1 MPGVSDADVEA
12 HPAGGLV
19 DDKGAAVLRLANFD
33 NGNSKHEEII
43 ISDVLEVTDIFSYTV
58 LFILLVL
65 YFVVEDKSSWA
76 TIVCAWIAECG
87 AATAFYLW
95 KSKNENRAKYA
106 QRFLTKFADK
116 YGADVALH
124 LAEIVLKD

>member
-1 MPGVSDADVEA
+1 ME
-12 HPAGGLV
+12 
-19 DDKGAAVLRLANFD
+19 F
-33 NGNSKHEEII
+33 SKKLI
-43 ISDVLEVTDIFSYTV
+43 IFSYTV

-95 KSKNENRAKYA
+95 KSKTGPNTPSVSSRNSQINTE
-106 QRFLTKFADK
+106 LT
-116 YGADVALH
+116 LPSTSRRSS
-124 LAEIVLKD
+124 

>member
-1 MPGVSDADVEA
+1 MP
-12 HPAGGLV
+12 
-19 DDKGAAVLRLANFD
+19 
-33 NGNSKHEEII
+33 SKSSTNKKTFSHAWEFSKKLI
-43 ISDVLEVTDIFSYTV
+43 IFSYTV

-87 AATAFYLW
+87 AVTAFYLW

>member
-1 MPGVSDADVEA
+1 MP
-12 HPAGGLV
+12 
-19 DDKGAAVLRLANFD
+19 
-33 NGNSKHEEII
+33 SKSSTNKKTFSHAWE
-43 ISDVLEVTDIFSYTV
+43 SPPSSYTV